1 MISNTSRVA
10 PENRPHTGWRVSSF
24 MGISDGVIQMAEID
38 REREALISREQVA
51 DLLDYNPNLG
61 IFTWKQGNYAKLPAG
76 YFSRLGRR
84 RISVFGKVFLGSRL
98 AWLLYY
104 GKWSEK
110 TIDHIDGN
118 RRNDRIAN
126 LRLASESEQQWNKG
140 INRNNTSGIKGVSFN
155 TRRAEAGLSPWE
167 SYITVY
173 YKRVHLGFFAER
185 DAAIAARCKAEM
197 AYHDDF
203 TRASGNGG
211 RGLAGHN
218 ANSCVLPFWR

>member
-1 MISNTSRVA
+1 MISSASRLIT
-10 PENRPHTGWRVSSF
+10 ENRPHTGWRISSS
-24 MGISDGVIQMAEID
+24 MGISDGAIQMAEID
-38 REREALISREQVA
+38 REREALMSRDQVA
-51 DLLDYNPNLG
+51 SQLRYNPDTGMFTRKVRGGKHTVSSFNQKGRKRITVLG
-61 IFTWKQGNYAKLPAG
+61 FK
-76 YFSRLGRR
+76 
-84 RISVFGKVFLGSRL
+84 FLASRL

-104 GKWSEK
+104 GEWPEK
-110 TIDHIDGN
+110 TVDHINGN
-118 RRNDRIAN
+118 PADDRIAN

-140 INRNNTSGIKGVSFN
+140 INRNNTSGVKGVSFN

-197 AYHDDF
+197 AYHNDF